1 MKILSIVSSMR
12 KKGNTNNTVDF
23 IVEELT
29 KKLDE
34 KLLTIEK
41 IFLGDYNIQYCRG
54 CRVCF
59 NSGEEDCPLK
69 DDLLNIRDKILD
81 SDIIIFGSPIYV
93 EDING
98 IMKNWIDRMAF
109 NNHRPAFAGKAV
121 YIITTSGI
129 GSSNHALKTMK
140 KALTAWGF
148 YVIGQSNFR
157 TGALMKIKDLKQKY
171 KKKIGKITNE
181 IKNTM
186 INNEVSNPRFYS
198 LVSFRVQQKYWQKN
212 SEEKRNTYDYKYWFK
227 KGWLDSNCKYL
238 NENEASV
245 LKLKTAR
252 MFGDI
257 ISMFFI

>member
-23 IVEELT
+23 IVEELI
-29 KKLDE
+29 KKLDQ
-34 KLLTIEK
+34 KLLTKEK
-41 IFLGDYNIQYCRG
+41 LFLGDYNIQYCRG

-59 NSGEEDCPLK
+59 NSEEEICPLK

-81 SDIIIFGSPIYV
+81 SDIIIIGSPVYV

-109 NNHRPAFAGKAV
+109 NNHRPAFAGKTV
-121 YIITTSGI
+121 FIVTTSGI

-157 TGALMKIKDLKQKY
+157 TGSLMKIKDLKQKY
-171 KKKIGKITNE
+171 KKKISKITNE
-181 IKNTM
+181 IKNTV
-186 INNEVSNPRFYS
+186 INDEVNNPKFYS
-198 LVSFRVQQKYWQKN
+198 LISFRVQQKYWQKN
-212 SEEKRNTYDYKYWFK
+212 SKKKKETYDYNYWDE
-227 KGWLDSNCKYL
+227 KGWLDSNCNYYNK
-238 NENEASV
+238 NCSNIIKV
-245 LKLKTAR
+245 KTAR
-252 MFGDI
+252 IIGNI